1 MCTRSQISSQNMQGA
16 NTTTVHVSLVR
27 VLWEKQQKAGSAPT
41 TQHAGFFIALG
52 CI

>member
-27 VLWEKQQKAGSAPT
+27 VLERNSKKQGQLQRPSML
-41 TQHAGFFIALG
+41 FFL
-52 CI
+52 